1 VLRRIGVPL
10 DGADRLALRS
20 GDWLLD
26 RRLAAGLSAQLHE
39 LVLEHDRQAP
49 LDPGVPLAAAARSLR
64 LPTSGLLAELL
75 TDGLRLSEG
84 RVRQAQ
90 TASLPADLELSVQQ
104 LATELADAPFAAPA
118 AGRLAELGLH
128 PRALAAAERAG
139 RLMRVGDVVLLPGA
153 DAEAVRRLAELP
165 QPFTTS
171 QARTALGTSR
181 RVVLPLLG
189 LLDARG
195 RTRRLPD
202 DRREV
207 IPG

>member
-1 VLRRIGVPL
+1 
-10 DGADRLALRS
+10 
-20 GDWLLD
+20 
-26 RRLAAGLSAQLHE
+26 
-39 LVLEHDRQAP
+39 
-49 LDPGVPLAAAARSLR
+49 
-64 LPTSGLLAELL
+64 
-75 TDGLRLSEG
+75 
-84 RVRQAQ
+84 
-90 TASLPADLELSVQQ
+90 LPADLERSVQQ
-104 LATELADAPFAAPA
+104 LATELAESPFAAPA

-128 PRALAAAERAG
+128 PRAVAAAERAG

-171 QARTALGTSR
+171 QARTALATSR